1 MNLGRTRNID
11 KTMDVITANYKAK
24 DGTEYIFEYSD
35 SDSFNG
41 LDYSLCKQTY
51 GVCFYK
57 DRMVIGFGG
66 QKEGWGLIGGTI
78 EKGETFEQTLK
89 REIQEESNMEVLGSL
104 PIGYQ
109 KVIDPRDNSF
119 IYQLRFV
126 CAVRP
131 YGPFTSDPAGS
142 IKEVRLINPADY
154 RKYFDWGQIGE
165 RIIKRALE
173 LKDKIAQHS

>member
-1 MNLGRTRNID
+1 MGLGHLRNID
-11 KTMDVITANYKAK
+11 KTMDVITANYKTK
-24 DGTEYIFEYSD
+24 DGTEYIFEYSN
-35 SDSFNG
+35 SDSFDN
-41 LDYSLCKQTY
+41 LDYSFCKQTY
-51 GVCFYK
+51 GVCFYNDK
-57 DRMVIGFGG
+57 MVIGFGG

-78 EKGETFEQTLK
+78 ERDETFEQTLK

-126 CAVRP
+126 CVVRP

-142 IKEVRLINPADY
+142 IKEIKLIDPIY
-154 RKYFDWGQIGE
+154 YKEYFDWGEIGE
-165 RIIKRALE
+165 RIVQRALE
-173 LKDKIAQHS
+173 LKDKIK